1 MFPSN
6 FEILPIY
13 SNFQRSKVLIGS
25 ATREATCIKNPPAIY
40 IYIYICIHIYI
51 VKIVKNLQN
60 KSFETLRIIYIF
72 RVRISKFSKKFLTH
86 LQKS

>member
-25 ATREATCIKNPPAIY
+25 ATREATCITNPPTIY
-40 IYIYICIHIYI
+40 IYIVGGFFIYLELGFPSFQ
-51 VKIVKNLQN
+51 KN
-60 KSFETLRIIYIF
+60 S
-72 RVRISKFSKKFLTH
+72 
-86 LQKS
+86 

>member
-25 ATREATCIKNPPAIY
+25 ATREATCITNPPTIY
-40 IYIYICIHIYI
+40 IYIYMYTYIYC
-51 VKIVKNLQN
+51 
-60 KSFETLRIIYIF
+60 
-72 RVRISKFSKKFLTH
+72 
-86 LQKS
+86 

>member
-25 ATREATCIKNPPAIY
+25 ATREATCIKIPPTIY
-40 IYIYICIHIYI
+40 IYMYTYIYC
-51 VKIVKNLQN
+51 
-60 KSFETLRIIYIF
+60 
-72 RVRISKFSKKFLTH
+72 
-86 LQKS
+86 